1 MTDYQLSERVW
12 WFHRDWCGPSEV
24 IGRLTRVPHPRLLES
39 KASPLRSRQGAR
51 SGDGR
56 RLSEIEQSSAIRSGY
71 SSSSERDW
79 VRSRWPDYAGPLE
92 MQMHVQAEQ
101 DAEEITITVLKT
113 LTYTHSIGLNSL
125 SNDSMNDK
133 MARAILQFHSY
144 FRLSERPLLYQIQ
157 INYRSE
163 FELVTSSR
171 RWNEPMRCGV
181 WIPNRKKWNI
191 TCWWSEIRMKLQYGT
206 SHSTIEIK
214 KRYFIHI
221 YKTVKRA
228 NLKLSLTDFSNS

>member
-181 WIPNRKKWNI
+181 WIPNRKKMEHHLLMIGNKNETTVRDFSFYHWN
-191 TCWWSEIRMKLQYGT
+191 
-206 SHSTIEIK
+206 K